1 MVIYKVLFSKISE
14 KDKTWFVITE
24 SLKNIKYALSNI
36 KYKIGDHHIIP
47 TKLFTQ
53 DDHLFNCSPLI
64 KNNIN
69 STCYL
74 ALAIDKSL
82 PQIPVTYFVE
92 GMGVSES
99 TTFYLI
105 PHQTSPLILSV
116 GLAVISLLFLTLLA
130 FTCYLAVFYTRHNRF
145 PEKIDKWL
153 QLQQSTTGKCFL
165 YWNNMLIP
173 EIAFAK
179 LEGNN
184 SL

>member
-1 MVIYKVLFSKISE
+1 LVSYKDLFLKISE

-24 SLKNIKYALSNI
+24 SLKNIKYALHNI
-36 KYKIGDHHIIP
+36 TYKIGAHDIIP

-53 DDHLFNCSPLI
+53 DNSVSNCSSLI
-64 KNNIN
+64 KTEIN

-74 ALAIDKSL
+74 ALTIDNSL
-82 PQIPVTYFVE
+82 PQIPVIYFAK

-99 TTFYLI
+99 TTSYLI

-153 QLQQSTTGKCFL
+153 QLQQSTTGNCFL
-165 YWNNMLIP
+165 V
-173 EIAFAK
+173 K
-179 LEGNN
+179 LV
-184 SL
+184 L